1 MNRLNRVVIP
11 VILLLFTN
19 TTVFAQSDDEATRKL
34 WDTAF
39 ISSSKAH
46 ARPKRKRAQRN
57 YRINTPNIPI
67 EGVDGNSVIGVT
79 IWRLRRSAPSD
90 TGERIIVH
98 DDDDDVEWSPERISA
113 TTTLAAGD
121 RLRISVEAARS
132 GYLYVIDREQYADG
146 SLGEPYLV
154 FPTTRTLNGDNRV
167 QIGKLIEIPAQ
178 EDAPPYFRV
187 RRSRPDHVAEV
198 LSVFVTPTPLEGI
211 TIGDKAQKLSQE
223 QVAVWEKQWST
234 QVGSIELEGGAGKRW
249 TKEERQAASGGP
261 QVLNAS
267 APTPQIIYYRPKAKA
282 TEPMMV
288 KVALRYHTQRKQTAN

>member
-1 MNRLNRVVIP
+1 MKKSNLTLLAAV
-11 VILLLFTN
+11 LLLLTN
-19 TTVFAQSDDEATRKL
+19 TALFAQSDDEATRKL

-46 ARPKRKRAQRN
+46 ARPKRKRAQRS
-57 YRINTPNIPI
+57 YRMNTPNIPI

-90 TGERIIVH
+90 AGERIIVH
-98 DDDDDVEWSPERISA
+98 DDEEDVEWSPERISA
-113 TTTLAAGD
+113 TTKLAAGD

-154 FPTTRTLNGDNRV
+154 FPTSRTLNGNNRV
-167 QIGKLIEIPAQ
+167 QLGKLVEIPAQ
-178 EDAPPYFRV
+178 EDEPPYFRV
-187 RRSRPDHVAEV
+187 RRSRPDHVGEV

-211 TIGDKAQKLSQE
+211 SITDKAQKLSQD

-234 QVGSIELEGGAGKRW
+234 QVGSIELEGGAGRRW
-249 TKEERQAASGGP
+249 TKQERQAALGGSE
-261 QVLNAS
+261 VLTAT
-267 APTPQIIYYRPKAKA
+267 APAPQIVYYRAYAKA
-282 TEPMMV
+282 TEPLLV
-288 KVALRYHTQRKQTAN
+288 KVALRYQTQRKQTPK